1 MTTSRRC
8 FLHASTA
15 AGLALAMP
23 AGGATAAARP
33 LAGTRDYWLGI
44 ADKLG
49 RPVLENLSKG
59 LLKARM
65 PVEQQ
70 AGKGREHFTHLEAF
84 GRLLSGI
91 APWLELTATS
101 GNEKAMQTRH
111 IDWARASIERATNPA
126 SPDFMNF
133 NRQRQPLVDA
143 SYLALAMLRAP
154 RTLWDPLPHAE
165 KEHVIAALEST
176 RKLANPVRNNWVM
189 FAATIECFLMMA
201 GRATEQKRLENNI
214 QVMLDWYVG
223 DGTYGDGKSFHA
235 DYYNGYVIQPML
247 VDCLAYLQQRDQR
260 FAPAYEKVML
270 RAIRHAAI
278 QERLIAPD
286 GSFPAV
292 GRSLPY
298 RCAAFQVLAQIALLD
313 KLPKPLQAG
322 QVREAL
328 GAVISRTMEPAG
340 TFDAQGWLRVGLA
353 GHQPKLAEEYVSTGS
368 LYIAANVLLPL
379 GLPPTHAFWSAAPA
393 PWTAQQIWGGADVA
407 KDAALR
413 DEHEITLPILQ
424 RQAPEK

>member
-1 MTTSRRC
+1 MTTSRRR

-15 AGLALAMP
+15 TGLALAIP
-23 AGGATAAARP
+23 AAGAAVSRRP
-33 LAGTRDYWLGI
+33 LAGTRDYWLNI

-59 LLKARM
+59 TLKTNM

-70 AGKGREHFTHLEAF
+70 VGKGRENFTHLEAF
-84 GRLLSGI
+84 GRLASGI
-91 APWLELTATS
+91 APWLELTGTS
-101 GNEKAMQTRH
+101 GHEKTMQDRYIGWVH
-111 IDWARASIERATNPA
+111 ASLERATNPA

-143 SYLALAMLRAP
+143 SYMALAMLRAP
-154 RTLWDPLPHAE
+154 RALWEPLSLVE
-165 KEHVIAALEST
+165 KSHVIAALEST
-176 RKLANPVRNNWVM
+176 HKIANPVRNNWVM

-201 GRATEQKRLENNI
+201 GRATEFNRLENNL
-214 QVMLDWYVG
+214 QVMLDWYAG

-247 VDCLAYLQQRDQR
+247 VDCLSYLQQRDRR
-260 FAPAYEKVML
+260 FASPYEKVL
-270 RAIRHAAI
+270 VRSIRHAAI

-298 RCAAFQVLAQIALLD
+298 RCAAFQVLAQVALMD
-313 KLPKPLQAG
+313 RLPKPIQPA

-328 GAVISRTMEPAG
+328 GAVIGRTMGPAG
-340 TFDAQGWLRVGLA
+340 TFDSNGWLQIGLA
-353 GHQPKLAEEYVSTGS
+353 GHQPKLGEEYVSTGS

-379 GLPPTHAFWSAAPA
+379 GLAPTHAFWTAPPV
-393 PWTAQQIWGGADVA
+393 PWTAQQVWGGSDVA

-413 DEHEITLPILQ
+413 DEHEITLPFLQ
-424 RQAPEK
+424 R